1 MCYNSDVGFGF
12 VFVFLNKMYGI
23 MKCKGWYLIRIKCVW
38 EKFLNKYDKYIK
50 ENKVNIFI
58 CVFYY
63 MYSWNVNKL

>member
-1 MCYNSDVGFGF
+1 MVLWNVKDDIN
-12 VFVFLNKMYGI
+12 NK
-23 MKCKGWYLIRIKCVW
+23 KCVW

>member
-1 MCYNSDVGFGF
+1 
-12 VFVFLNKMYGI
+12 MYGI

-38 EKFLNKYDKYIK
+38 ENFLNKYDKYIK